1 MALGKERIAVSEP
14 HPETADE
21 DPLPTASV
29 PRDLLLQAALEE
41 LRARSEQAEAA
52 HAVREAELEA
62 AVVLRTRELETA
74 YEQAAR
80 EHSRLRDLVE
90 RLQDGIVAVNDRL
103 EIEFAN
109 AAAKKLLST
118 AATAPGAPLPDPW
131 PDLPLRALASRLFEP
146 GSTAEEARVS
156 EPGQTIIVTGL
167 PAEGAVA
174 ILVLADVAARE
185 RRERAERDF
194 VINAA
199 HELRTP
205 LTAILSAVEILHDA
219 KDDPALRE
227 QFLGHLERQ
236 SARLGRLAEALLVLA
251 RAQMGVEAPRLQIV
265 EVGPLVEQTA
275 GDLRPA
281 RRVRVDVECPPGL
294 AVLGHAELL
303 EQALANLASNAVKH
317 TSRGRI
323 SFRCRLDDN
332 GWVAIEVADTGSG
345 IPPEDQARAT
355 ERFYRAGT
363 QPGFGLGLA
372 IARQAAEAL
381 SGRLELTSERG
392 RGTTARLML
401 PAAEVVSR
409 A

>member
-1 MALGKERIAVSEP
+1 VTEP
-14 HPETADE
+14 QHETDDGDTE
-21 DPLPTASV
+21 PVASP

-41 LRARSEQAEAA
+41 LRARSELVEAA

-62 AVVLRTRELETA
+62 AVALRTRELEAA

-103 EIEFAN
+103 EIDFAN
-109 AAAKKLLST
+109 AAARRLLST
-118 AATAPGAPLPDPW
+118 ANIEPGAPLPDPW
-131 PDLPLRALASRLFEP
+131 SELPLRALASRLFEP
-146 GSTAEEARVS
+146 DATAEEARVV
-156 EPGQTIIVTGL
+156 EPEQTIIVSGL
-167 PAEGAVA
+167 PAERAVA
-174 ILVLADVAARE
+174 ILVLADVSARE
-185 RRERAERDF
+185 RRERAEREF

-205 LTAILSAVEILHDA
+205 LAAILSAVEVLHDA
-219 KDDPALRE
+219 REDPALRE
-227 QFLGHLERQ
+227 QFLGHIERQ

-251 RAQMGVEAPRLQIV
+251 RAQMGVESPRRRIV
-265 EVGPLVEQTA
+265 EVAPLVEQA
-275 GDLRPA
+275 AADLRPA
-281 RRVRVDVECPPGL
+281 RSVRVEVQCPPGL

-303 EQALANLASNAVKH
+303 EQALANLGSNAVKH

-323 SFRCRLDDN
+323 LLRSRLEGD
-332 GWVAIEVADTGSG
+332 GWVAIEVTDTGSG
-345 IPPEDQARAT
+345 IQPEDRVRAT
-355 ERFYRAGT
+355 ERFYRAGAE
-363 QPGFGLGLA
+363 PGFGLGLA

-381 SGRLELTSERG
+381 SGRLELASERG
-392 RGTTARLML
+392 RGTTARLVL